1 MWRSPARGTALL
13 ARGGWLLPGG
23 SGLPAREVLMLP
35 QWLGALGVCSAA
47 PTPLSPDIPAASP
60 LLPTAGSS
68 PPSGA
73 ALVPPARWLGV
84 RALRSVARP
93 QRPAVEEK
101 ADDAAAGASGAGARA
116 AGAGGAASRA
126 EAGLHKLGARLARL
140 RLPQEAPP
148 QDAEA
153 RRSQEL
159 DAFLERERGLGSL
172 PPPPPPA
179 MEDVPREAQRSV
191 RIGLVGLPNAG
202 KSVLVNAMV
211 GGKISAVSRK
221 VNTTQRATLGIKT
234 TGTCQMVFYDLPGV
248 IARDQMRHRKHRARR
263 VCVGGGGGLR
273 RAAVCGGLVPREPL
287 AQRSGAQPGEGPQPR
302 GAAAGAARLGS
313 WPRGCSPGNGGASV
327 TPCGGAGSQA
337 SVALSGQSRSWGS
350 CAGPSD
356 TPDSA

>member
-35 QWLGALGVCSAA
+35 
-47 PTPLSPDIPAASP
+47 
-60 LLPTAGSS
+60 
-68 PPSGA
+68 
-73 ALVPPARWLGV
+73 
-84 RALRSVARP
+84 SVARRAWSMLSGP
-93 QRPAVEEK
+93 
-101 ADDAAAGASGAGARA
+101 DAALARHSCRQQPSLGRGPGA
-116 AGAGGAASRA
+116 AGS
-126 EAGLHKLGARLARL
+126 
-140 RLPQEAPP
+140 EAPP

-159 DAFLERERGLGSL
+159 DAYLERERGLGSL

-248 IARDQMRHRKHRARR
+248 IARDQMRHRNIER
-263 VCVGGGGGLR
+263 V
-273 RAAVCGGLVPREPL
+273 ASAW
-287 AQRSGAQPGEGPQPR
+287 A
-302 GAAAGAARLGS
+302 AAAGCDVLLFVVDSYHESHSPSAAVRNLARDLSRAGQLPGLRDWKCPPCVLVLTKMDRL
-313 WPRGCSPGNGGASV
+313 RL
-327 TPCGGAGSQA
+327 QEA
-337 SVALSGQSRSWGS
+337 SVALSGQSRSWGHVRD
-350 CAGPSD
+350 PSD